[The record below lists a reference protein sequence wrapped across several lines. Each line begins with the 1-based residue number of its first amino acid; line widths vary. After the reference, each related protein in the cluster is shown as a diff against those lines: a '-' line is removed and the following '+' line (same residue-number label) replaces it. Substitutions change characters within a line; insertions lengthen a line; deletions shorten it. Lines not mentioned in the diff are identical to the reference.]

1 MPGSVPLS
9 PPAHRVPAWAAWL
22 LVIQGKERGV
32 CQKQV
37 IKNKPVCRATWGN
50 LVLLWGHEEQSPAV
64 CAQNLVSA
72 GTSSG
77 SPALPFAPDG
87 RRGGE

>member
-1 MPGSVPLS
+1 M
-9 PPAHRVPAWAAWL
+9 
-22 LVIQGKERGV
+22 
-32 CQKQV
+32 CQ
-37 IKNKPVCRATWGN
+37 ATWGN